1 MTIPSDDDIRAL
13 LSQLDHQ
20 IADDLESEA
29 LDFKPWT
36 SPKEDMRVAIEYAIC
51 FANASG
57 GVVVFGVPDRVL
69 GRGAAIHGAKGYDLD
84 LWRRSIFDATRPN
97 LAVAISEMD
106 VPEGTGKLLIMRVL
120 KGTNA
125 PYGTAQGL
133 YKQRVG
139 KNCMPLDPHAFAKAK
154 FVTGIVDWSG
164 QSAEEVTIDDL
175 DPVEIARARNVLA
188 KFRPQS
194 DLNKVGDK
202 ELLVGLGAVRDDAV
216 TRTGLLLFGR
226 EAKLAAVC
234 PQHQLHYV
242 HQVSET
248 KVARNDSM
256 KSGLLQIVERVE
268 QAFSGPANPEHEVNV
283 GLFRLRIPAFPIDMV
298 REAVLNA
305 LTHRDYLDPGEVLLR
320 HATNMFV
327 ITNPGGFLGGITTRN
342 ILRHEPVARNR
353 SLAEA
358 FEKLGLVERAGMGR
372 RRIFLP
378 ILEYGKRIPE
388 YETDGTRV
396 TLRVYDGAFD
406 ERMAILVAKWRGDGH
421 EIDLDSL
428 LVLTHL
434 REHAFIDTL
443 SASELLQLSRDD
455 ARGVLDRMA
464 QPRVGILERR
474 GKTKAATY
482 HLSKNVAKDLLGK
495 AAYTKTKGLDPIR
508 FQEMVRQF
516 VSDHGAVTPQECRE
530 LLGLGE
536 SQTARVE
543 VSRYLKEW
551 SGPKGFLTRE
561 GNPPKVVYRAR
572 STGTN
577 LSDSEG
583 LA

>member
-1 MTIPSDDDIRAL
+1 
-13 LSQLDHQ
+13 
-20 IADDLESEA
+20 
-29 LDFKPWT
+29 
-36 SPKEDMRVAIEYAIC
+36 
-51 FANASG
+51 
-57 GVVVFGVPDRVL
+57 
-69 GRGAAIHGAKGYDLD
+69 
-84 LWRRSIFDATRPN
+84 
-97 LAVAISEMD
+97 
-106 VPEGTGKLLIMRVL
+106 
-120 KGTNA
+120 
-125 PYGTAQGL
+125 
-133 YKQRVG
+133 
-139 KNCMPLDPHAFAKAK
+139 
-154 FVTGIVDWSG
+154 
-164 QSAEEVTIDDL
+164 
-175 DPVEIARARNVLA
+175 
-188 KFRPQS
+188 
-194 DLNKVGDK
+194 
-202 ELLVGLGAVRDDAV
+202 
-216 TRTGLLLFGR
+216 
-226 EAKLAAVC
+226 
-234 PQHQLHYV
+234 
-242 HQVSET
+242 
-248 KVARNDSM
+248 
-256 KSGLLQIVERVE
+256 
-268 QAFSGPANPEHEVNV
+268 
-283 GLFRLRIPAFPIDMV
+283 
-298 REAVLNA
+298 
-305 LTHRDYLDPGEVLLR
+305 
-320 HATNMFV
+320 MFV

-421 EIDLDSL
+421 DIDLDSL

-434 REHAFIDTL
+434 REHAFIDTI

-482 HLSKNVAKDLLGK
+482 HLSKSVAKDLLGK

-516 VSDHGAVTPQECRE
+516 VLDHGEITPQECRE

-551 SGPKGFLTRE
+551 SGPEGFLTRE
-561 GNPPKVVYRAR
+561 GNPPKVIYRPRLIRAD
-572 STGTN
+572 
-577 LSDSEG
+577 LSDSER
-583 LA
+583 LS

>member
-1 MTIPSDDDIRAL
+1 MTRTDDELRSVL
-13 LSQLDHQ
+13 NHLDHQ
-20 IADDLESEA
+20 DADSLESIE

-36 SPKEDMRVAIEYAIC
+36 NPKEDMRVAVEYAVC
-51 FANASG
+51 FANAG
-57 GVVVFGVPDRVL
+57 GGTIVFGVADRTI
-69 GRGAAIHGAKGYDLD
+69 GRANAIHGAKGFDLD
-84 LWRRSIFDATRPN
+84 VWRRSIFDATRPN
-97 LAVAISEMD
+97 LTVSVDELD
-106 VPEGTGKLLIMRVL
+106 VPDGTGKLLVVRVP
-120 KGTNA
+120 KGTSP

-139 KNCMPLDPHAFAKAK
+139 KNCMPLDPHSFAKAK
-154 FVTGIVDWSG
+154 FVTGVVDWSG
-164 QSAEEVTIDDL
+164 QPAEEVKFDDL
-175 DPVEIARARNVLA
+175 DPVEIARARNILL
-188 KFRPQS
+188 KYRPQS
-194 DLNKVGDK
+194 DLNKASDN
-202 ELLVGLGAVRDDAV
+202 ELLIGLGAIRDGLV
-216 TRTGLLLFGR
+216 TRTGFLLFGR
-226 EAKLAAVC
+226 ESRLSGVC

-242 HQVSET
+242 HQISET
-248 KVARNDSM
+248 RVARNDSM
-256 KSGLLQIVERVE
+256 KCGLLQIVERIE
-268 QAFSGPANPEHEVNV
+268 QAFSGPANPEYEVKV
-283 GLFRLRIPAFPIDMV
+283 GLFRLRIPAFPIEMV

-378 ILEYGKRIPE
+378 MLEYGKRIPE

-406 ERMAILVAKWRGDGH
+406 ERMAILVAKWRGEGH

-434 REHAFIDTL
+434 REHAFIDTI
-443 SASELLQLSRDD
+443 SASELLQLSRDNT
-455 ARGVLDRMA
+455 RGVLDRMA

-516 VSDHGAVTPQECRE
+516 VSDHGAITPQECRE

-543 VSRYLKEW
+543 VSRYLKDW
-551 SGPKGFLTRE
+551 SGPDGFLDRE
-561 GNPPKVVYRAR
+561 GNPPKVIYRQR
-572 STGTN
+572 FQSPR
-577 LSDSEG
+577 LSDFEG
-583 LA
+583 PP

>member
-20 IADDLESEA
+20 IADDLESETI
-29 LDFKPWT
+29 DFKPWT
-36 SPKEDMRVAIEYAIC
+36 SPKDDMRVAIEYAIC
-51 FANASG
+51 FANADG
-57 GVVVFGVPDRVL
+57 GVVVFGVSDRVR
-69 GRGAAIHGAKGYDLD
+69 GRAAAIHGAIGYDLD
-84 LWRRSIFDATRPN
+84 VWRRSIFDATRPN
-97 LAVAISEMD
+97 LAVAISELD
-106 VPEGTGKLLIMRVL
+106 VPEGTGKLLIMRVS
-120 KGTNA
+120 KGSDP

-139 KNCMPLDPHAFAKAK
+139 KNCMPLDPHRFAKAR
-154 FVTGIVDWSG
+154 VSTGVVDWSG
-164 QSAEEVTIDDL
+164 QTAEGVTVDDL
-175 DPVEIARARNVLA
+175 DPVEVARARNVLSR
-188 KFRPQS
+188 FRPQS
-194 DLNKVGDK
+194 ELSKVGDK
-202 ELLVGLGAVRDDAV
+202 DLLVGLGAFRDGAV

-226 EAKLAAVC
+226 ESKLGVAC

-242 HQVSET
+242 YQVSET

-256 KSGLLQIVERVE
+256 KSGLLQIVERIE
-268 QAFSGPANPEHEVNV
+268 QAFSGPANPEQEVNV
-283 GLFRLRIPAFPIDMV
+283 GLFRLRIPAFPIEMV

-320 HATNMFV
+320 HASNMFV

-434 REHAFIDTL
+434 REHAFIDTI

-464 QPRVGILERR
+464 QPRNGILERR

-516 VSDHGAVTPQECRE
+516 VTDHRTITPQECRE

-551 SGPKGFLTRE
+551 AGPDGFLTRE
-561 GNPPKVVYRAR
+561 GNPPKTIYRLRPIGAE
-572 STGTN
+572 

-583 LA
+583 SS

>member
-1 MTIPSDDDIRAL
+1 MIPTNHEIHQLLARLDHGTADDI
-13 LSQLDHQ
+13 
-20 IADDLESEA
+20 ESVSI
-29 LDFKPWT
+29 DFKPWT
-36 SPKEDMRVAIEYAIC
+36 NPKDDMRVAIEYAIC
-51 FANASG
+51 FANAEG
-57 GVVVFGVPDRVL
+57 GAVVFGVADRTV
-69 GRGAAIHGAKGYDLD
+69 GRSAAIHGAKGYDLD
-84 LWRRSIFDATRPN
+84 IWRRTIFDATRPN
-97 LAVAISEMD
+97 LTVSVDELD
-106 VPEGTGKLLIMRVL
+106 VPEGTGKLLVVSAP
-120 KGTNA
+120 KGPSP

-139 KNCMPLDPHAFAKAK
+139 KNCMPLDPHSFAKAK
-154 FVTGIVDWSG
+154 LATGVVDWSG
-164 QSAEEVTIDDL
+164 QTAEEVTIEDL

-194 DLNKVGDK
+194 DLNKVADQ
-202 ELLVGLGAVRDDAV
+202 ELLVGLGAVRNGAV

-226 EAKLAAVC
+226 ESKLAEVC

-268 QAFSGPANPEHEVNV
+268 QAFSGPANPEHEVKV
-283 GLFRLRIPAFPIDMV
+283 GLFRLRIPAFPIEMV

-388 YETDGTRV
+388 YETDGTQV
-396 TLRVYDGAFD
+396 TLRVFDGAFD
-406 ERMAILVAKWRGDGH
+406 ERMAVLIAKWRGDGH

-434 REHAFIDTL
+434 RDHAFIDTI

-464 QPRVGILERR
+464 QPRIGILERR

-516 VSDHGAVTPQECRE
+516 VADHGAITPQECRE

-551 SGPKGFLTRE
+551 CGPAGFLTRE
-561 GNPPKVVYRAR
+561 GNPPKVIYRPRPAVPELPVPET
-572 STGTN
+572 S
-577 LSDSEG
+577 S
-583 LA
+583 